1 MTDIIDK
8 GGAIHAGEE
17 LDLAAVDRWLKPRI
31 PGLEGNAEVTQYSGG
46 ASNWTYRL
54 AYPSHDLILRR
65 APAGRKAKGAHD
77 MGREYRIQKA
87 LAPVFPYVPEMLA
100 HCDDEA
106 VIGAEFYV
114 MRRLEGIIPRRNL
127 PRGLELS
134 EAQTR
139 QLCTNALD
147 RLVELHQVDIHA
159 AGLDQ
164 LGKGSGYV
172 RRQIE
177 GWNKRYTQART
188 WNVPKATKVMRWL
201 EDNIPKREIIC
212 MTHNDFR
219 FDNMVLDAEDPTNI
233 LGILDWELSAL
244 GDPLMELGAT
254 MAYWTQADDDFI
266 ARSVRR
272 QPTHLPG
279 MMSRDEVVAYYT
291 GKMGLKIDN
300 WVFYEV
306 YGYFRLAGI
315 IQQIYYRYHHK
326 QTRNPAFKNFWIF
339 VNYLVWRSQ
348 RAIRK
353 AKA

>member
-1 MTDIIDK
+1 MNNIIDK
-8 GGAIHAGEE
+8 GGVVHEGEE
-17 LDLAAVDRWLKPRI
+17 LDLAAVDAWLKPR
-31 PGLEGNAEVTQYSGG
+31 LEGLVGAAEVTQYSGG

-54 AYPSHDLILRR
+54 AYPSQDLILRR

-87 LAPVFPYVPEMLA
+87 LAPVFPYVAEMVA
-100 HCDDEA
+100 HCDDES
-106 VIGAEFYV
+106 VIGTEFYI

-127 PRGLELS
+127 PKGLELS

-147 RLVELHQVDIHA
+147 RLVELHQVDIKA
-159 AGLDQ
+159 AGLDK
-164 LGKGSGYV
+164 LGKGAGYV

-188 WNVPKATKVMRWL
+188 WNVPKAKKIMQWL
-201 EDNIPKREIIC
+201 EDNIPEREIIC

-219 FDNMVLDAEDPTNI
+219 FDNMVLDAKDPTRI

-254 MAYWTQADDDFI
+254 MAYWTQADDDFL
-266 ARSVRR
+266 ASSVRR

-279 MMSRDEVVAYYT
+279 MLTREEVVAYYCD
-291 GKMGLKIDN
+291 KMGLKIDN

-326 QTRNPAFKNFWIF
+326 QTRNPQFKNFWIF
-339 VNYLVWRSQ
+339 VNYLLWRCR
-348 RAIRK
+348 RAI
-353 AKA
+353 AKTKN